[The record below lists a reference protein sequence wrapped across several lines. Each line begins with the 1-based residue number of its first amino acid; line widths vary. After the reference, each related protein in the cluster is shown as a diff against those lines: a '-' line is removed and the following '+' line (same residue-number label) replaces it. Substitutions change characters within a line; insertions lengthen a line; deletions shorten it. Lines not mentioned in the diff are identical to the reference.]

1 MPRYILTAKERRPP
15 GRKVWYDGI
24 GWTLLAFNAHV
35 YAGKKAMRRAKH
47 AAQLVADLDD
57 VTVTIET
64 APPAKKVT
72 RRNPQKK
79 VARTRKNPGRR
90 SARQVQIARAVK
102 LYRDFRGDDPRE
114 VVTMK
119 LPPAPAALLTVGEVT
134 GIMYR
139 TKREGQVDQYLH
151 RFRKNARPTLAATP
165 TGKHLYLLGGAY
177 RVTEKG
183 IEDA

>member
-1 MPRYILTAKERRPP
+1 MRYILTARERRPP

-35 YAGKKAMRRAKH
+35 YAGTKAMRRAKH

-57 VTVTIET
+57 VVVTIET
-64 APPAKKVT
+64 APPVKPAK
-72 RRNPQKK
+72 RNPQ
-79 VARTRKNPGRR
+79 ARRPPRKNPGRR
-90 SARQVQIARAVK
+90 SARQVQLARAVK

-114 VVTMK
+114 VVTVK
-119 LPPAPAALLTVGEVT
+119 LPPTPAAMLTVGEVT

-139 TKREGQVDQYLH
+139 TKREGQVDQYVH
-151 RFRKNARPTLAATP
+151 RFRKHARPTLAATP